1 MKEPECLSF
10 REIPHTSRLF
20 ADYTSDF
27 QRVAQFFPRPPQYV
41 SWLADEAK
49 KLAGYD
55 SQRRQSVADILEE
68 QNKSWGASP
77 ETLKNISRL
86 RSGANAVVT
95 GQQVIFLGGPLYS
108 LFKALT
114 AIRIASQAS
123 RDGNSC
129 VPIFW
134 LATEDHDFEEIRNA
148 SLRAANGDQKVFSL
162 PAAISDA
169 APINTVRLSAEVT
182 PIVQEAASFLGGSE
196 AAQWMLQSYA
206 AGQTLGSAFA
216 GFLSRIFADY
226 GLVLLDPTHPG
237 LHQLC
242 QPVYRSALEGAEAI
256 SNALLRRDQEL
267 DAAGYHS
274 QVKVTTTLLF
284 ALRDGRRV
292 PVRRSN
298 GRFTIE
304 EEKFSPPEMLRK
316 LETHPQDFSPNVL
329 LRPVVQ
335 DFLLPTLAYIGGPS
349 EVAYFAQAAV
359 VYEKLLGRVTPIL
372 PRMSATLCDARAQ
385 RLLQRYQVSLS
396 DVFRGPEALREL
408 LASRGLPPD
417 LDSSLT
423 QAEESL
429 EKSLAA
435 VTAALVRLDPTLGD
449 AAQHAASKM
458 RHQLEQLRGRAARAR
473 LRRHEDLVRHAAQLS
488 AALYPNQ
495 GLQEREIA
503 GVSFLAQFGRE
514 LLARLYDAI
523 PSTCAGHQIINIG

>member
-1 MKEPECLSF
+1 MNEPECLPFSA
-10 REIPHTSRLF
+10 IPHISRLF

-27 QRVAQFFPRPPQYV
+27 QRVAPFFPRPPQYA

-49 KLAGYD
+49 KLATFD
-55 SQRRQSVADILEE
+55 PKRRQSVADILEK
-68 QNKSWGASP
+68 QNQSWGASP

-114 AIRIASQAS
+114 AIKIAAQAS
-123 RDGNSC
+123 RDGHDS

-134 LATEDHDFEEIRNA
+134 LATEDHDFEEVRNTT
-148 SLRAANGDQKVFSL
+148 LRSAKGELRTFSL
-162 PAAISDA
+162 PPTISEA
-169 APINTVRLSAEVT
+169 APVTAIRLGAEVT
-182 PIVQEAASFLGGSE
+182 PIVQEAASLLGAGQ
-196 AAQWMLQSYA
+196 AAQWLQQSYA

-216 GFLSRIFADY
+216 RFFSRIFADH
-226 GLVLLDPTHPG
+226 GLILLDPTHPV

-242 QPVYRSALEGAEAI
+242 QPIYRSALEGSEAI
-256 SNALLRRDQEL
+256 SDALLRRNQEL
-267 DAAGYHS
+267 EAAGYHA

-292 PVRRSN
+292 PVKRSN
-298 GRFTIE
+298 GRFTVE
-304 EEKFSPPEMLRK
+304 EEKFSPPELLQK
-316 LETHPQDFSPNVL
+316 LSAHPEDFSPNVL

-349 EVAYFAQAAV
+349 EIAYFAQAGI

-372 PRMSATLCDARAQ
+372 PRLSATLSDARAQ

-396 DVFRGPEALREL
+396 EVFRGPDHLREL
-408 LASRGLPPD
+408 LAARGLPAD
-417 LDSSLT
+417 LDASLA
-423 QAEESL
+423 QAEENL

-435 VTAALVRLDPTLGD
+435 VTEALVRLDPTLGD
-449 AAQHAASKM
+449 AAQHAGSKM
-458 RHQLEQLRGRAARAR
+458 RYQLEQLRGRAARAR
-473 LRRHEDLVRHAAQLS
+473 LRRHEELARHAGQLS

-495 GLQEREIA
+495 DLQERGIA
-503 GVSFLAQFGRE
+503 GVSFMAQFGRE
-514 LLARLYDAI
+514 LLTRLYDAI